1 MKRILSIDDDES
13 IHALLK
19 AFLKNKYEL
28 ITANNGLQAL
38 ELLKSGAAE
47 TPDLILLDMN
57 MPEMNGFTFKKHLDA
72 DPKLKSIPV
81 IYLTA
86 DNQLAEKV
94 NHSSQYDFLNKPIDK
109 QDLLFI
115 LDTHFKLKDNE

>member
-1 MKRILSIDDDES
+1 MKKILSIDDDES

-19 AFLKNKYEL
+19 AFLKNKYEVV
-28 ITANNGLQAL
+28 AVRNGLEAL
-38 ELLKSGAAE
+38 ELLKSGAHK
-47 TPDLILLDMN
+47 PDLILLDMN

-86 DNQLAEKV
+86 DNQLSEKV
-94 NHSSQYDFLNKPIDK
+94 THSMTYDFLNKPIDK
-109 QDLLFI
+109 QDLLYI
-115 LDTHFKLKDNE
+115 LDTHFKLTGHQE